1 MNPTDLKY
9 SRTHEWIN
17 AEGDVATIGVTDY
30 AQSELGE
37 IVFLELPQAGSKF
50 RKGDALGTI
59 ESYKTV
65 SDLMAPVSG
74 EVIEINP
81 DLADSPQFVNESPYD
96 QGWMIKIKMSDPS
109 ELNELMSAEDYEGIL
124 KEH

>member
-1 MNPTDLKY
+1 VNPTDLKY